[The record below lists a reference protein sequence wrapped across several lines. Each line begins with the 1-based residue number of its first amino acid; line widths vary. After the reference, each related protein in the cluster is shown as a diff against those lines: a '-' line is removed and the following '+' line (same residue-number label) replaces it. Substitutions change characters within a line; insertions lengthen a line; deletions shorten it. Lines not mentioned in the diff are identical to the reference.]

1 MHPTL
6 RSLTMLGIVG
16 SLAVGCVAGSM
27 DDPNES
33 TEQVTDDLTDHHPS
47 DEMLA
52 DDFDDGLAIALTAGD
67 EIPDLT
73 TADDAVEAALEGMS
87 DEDRAAESASTSV
100 PRCGSTAKFGNYCG
114 GDKVSGGSP
123 SRLYRCT
130 GPNTA
135 AKLLSVCSYGCGVN
149 PGTDDACK
157 AKPAP
162 RCDSDAKTGYYC
174 GGDKVS
180 YGSPNTLYHCSGPGA
195 ASKVN
200 VCSAGC
206 TVAAAGSD
214 DHCKSAPVPDPSGA
228 CPHVAAVLKWGIHP
242 VASDRLRC
250 AGVSAARIMQTI
262 GSAAASAGTHAQDGV
277 YNGHAYS
284 AATDI
289 SVKGLSE
296 SQVRSLVARLDA
308 LGFAAFYRNPGS
320 NGWPSSEIRHMHVVF
335 AGARMKSSLRS
346 QISDFLA
353 GRNGLA
359 SHTAYTFYQPPASVK
374 DYVRKI
380 FNAAN

>member
-1 MHPTL
+1 
-6 RSLTMLGIVG
+6 
-16 SLAVGCVAGSM
+16 M
-27 DDPNES
+27 DDPSES
-33 TEQVTDDLTDHHPS
+33 SEQITDDLTDHHPS

-52 DDFDDGLAIALTAGD
+52 DDFDDGLAAALAAGD
-67 EIPDLT
+67 AIPDLST
-73 TADDAVEAALEGMS
+73 LDDATEQALEGLS
-87 DEDRAAESASTSV
+87 DEERASESASSSV
-100 PRCGSTAKFGNYCG
+100 PRCGSTAKYGNYCG
-114 GDKVSGGSP
+114 GDKVSGGAS

-135 AKLLSVCSYGCGVN
+135 AKLLKVCAYGCGVN

-162 RCDSDAKTGYYC
+162 RCDSTAKTGYYC

-250 AGVSAARIMQTI
+250 AGISAARIMQTI

-296 SQVRSLVARLDA
+296 SQVRSLVARLDS

-335 AGARMKSSLRS
+335 AGARMKSSLRA